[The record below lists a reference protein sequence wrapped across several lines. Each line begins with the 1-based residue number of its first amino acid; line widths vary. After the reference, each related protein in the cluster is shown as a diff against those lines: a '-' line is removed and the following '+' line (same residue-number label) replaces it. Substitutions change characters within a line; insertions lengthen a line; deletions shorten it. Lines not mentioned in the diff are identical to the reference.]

1 MKPALLVIDVQK
13 AFFKDPETIH
23 SLNKAIVQ
31 INAGIDLFRQKGLP
45 IICIQ
50 HMVKESGLLPG
61 TEGFDLPDSLSILPT
76 DPHIHKTYG
85 NAFNKTPLE
94 ELLRQQNIDTLVITG
109 YCAEFCVLST
119 YRGAL
124 DLDLTPV
131 ILRGAIASRNPS
143 NIPFVE
149 NISDIISYAI
159 LKKIL

>member
-23 SLNKAIVQ
+23 SLNKAIIQ

-50 HMVKESGLLPG
+50 HMVKENGLLPG
-61 TEGFDLPDSLSILPT
+61 TEGFELPDTLSILPT
-76 DPHIHKTYG
+76 DPHVHKTYG

-94 ELLRQQNIDTLVITG
+94 ELLRQQNIDTLIITG

-124 DLDLTPV
+124 DLDFTPV

-149 NISDIISYAI
+149 NVSDIISYAI

>member
-23 SLNKAIVQ
+23 SLNKAIIQ

-50 HMVKESGLLPG
+50 HMVKENGLLPG
-61 TEGFDLPDSLSILPT
+61 TEGFELPDSLSILPT
-76 DPHIHKTYG
+76 DPHVHKTYG
-85 NAFNKTPLE
+85 NAFNKTHLE
-94 ELLRQQNIDTLVITG
+94 ELLRQQNIDTLIITG

-124 DLDLTPV
+124 DLDFTPV

-149 NISDIISYAI
+149 NVSDIISYAI